1 MKDFVSPAITP
12 LRAMRAIKGSPHTK
26 PSNQVIKSFTVLNIS
41 CFPPSFCLSDLAGII
56 PTDTFGSCNT
66 GLS

>member
-41 CFPPSFCLSDLAGII
+41 CFPQYFCLSAISGII
-56 PTDTFGSCNT
+56 PKDTFRSCYT